1 MVFPATQE
9 NKQQQ
14 KNSHFLLDFDS
25 SLGLCQKKEG
35 GFLFFCGG
43 GGGQP
48 LDTETLSP
56 VWNKVPQ
63 GESGYSII
71 ITKFN
76 ICLVYILRA

>member
-1 MVFPATQE
+1 MTVTWKEHRSSCRILIFLSLCDRKGKKGGGVLVFVAVVGWA
-9 NKQQQ
+9 
-14 KNSHFLLDFDS
+14 
-25 SLGLCQKKEG
+25 SLGY
-35 GFLFFCGG
+35 
-43 GGGQP
+43 
-48 LDTETLSP
+48 ETLSL